1 MRRDETGDDDRASLD
16 RLRAVWIL
24 WRMTTLA
31 TRALGSAGLRVSA
44 LGLGCVGISEL
55 YGPRELDESRAMLRR
70 ARELGIDFFD
80 TSDVYGS
87 GHNEEFLGSVLGPD
101 RRNVVLATKF
111 GAVRSS
117 DGRSY
122 RVDGSPRWVRAACD
136 ASLTR
141 LGTDVID
148 LYYQ

>member
-1 MRRDETGDDDRASLD
+1 MTAA
-16 RLRAVWIL
+16 AV
-24 WRMTTLA
+24 A
-31 TRALGSAGLRVSA
+31 ARALGARGLRVSA

-70 ARELGIDFFD
+70 ALELGVDFFD
-80 TSDVYGS
+80 TSDVYGA
-87 GHNEEFLGSVLGPD
+87 GHNEHFLGEVLGPA
-101 RRNVVLATKF
+101 RRAIRLATKF
-111 GAVRSS
+111 GAVRSN

-122 RVDGSPRWVRAACD
+122 RVDGSPAWVRQACE

-148 LYYQ
+148 LLAGARYAEDELGRVGL